1 MGFLVKYM
9 NPSFPTKLTKVND
22 RISALRINDTV
33 FYYKDDDL
41 IYIHKSNDIIA
52 FRFIICQFVVS
63 HLAKLTEIG
72 EIFDISKNS
81 ISDWIK
87 DYEEEGAK
95 SFYGIKHKH
104 VHLWSV
110 LIENPQC
117 SSRDALKI
125 LAARGIIL
133 SISLRQ
139 VNRLRVEWGLNR
151 AKGRPQ
157 SRPQGWKAR
166 LINKTQSQEPRPKM
180 ENIIGQAIS
189 MKKHVMRKIYL

>member
-1 MGFLVKYM
+1 MSICGLSLSKT
-9 NPSFPTKLTKVND
+9 NRNW
-22 RISALRINDTV
+22 RNIW
-33 FYYKDDDL
+33 YKQ
-41 IYIHKSNDIIA
+41 K
-52 FRFIICQFVVS
+52 
-63 HLAKLTEIG
+63 
-72 EIFDISKNS
+72 FD
-81 ISDWIK
+81 DWIK

-95 SFYGIKHKH
+95 SFYGIKNKH

-117 SSRDALKI
+117 SSRDARKI

-133 SISLRQ
+133 SISVRQ
-139 VNRLRVEWGLNR
+139 VNRLRVEWGVNR